1 MTVIASSSGVY
12 ANSADEKISLAKNPM
27 TSPTILDALCLEDSP
42 VIARC
47 VAQNPNSSVDA
58 LLYLSKKKDY
68 TLRHDAL
75 ANPGIGADKLIEI
88 LPESESSDRSAIA
101 MNAALPMLN
110 RLMLAVNDESVLVRK
125 AAWSWIESNSQLAW
139 HEAVSGGIGLAF
151 EMETING
158 RQTLLDYL
166 QRDGKVSLIE
176 ELLSIELNKKL
187 STHISLVDLTK
198 SIGRN
203 CI

>member
-27 TSPTILDALCLEDSP
+27 TSPAILDALCLEDSP

-139 HEAVSGGIGLAF
+139 HEAISGGIDLSF

-158 RQTLLDYL
+158 KKTLLNYL
-166 QRDGKVSLIE
+166 QCDGKVSLIE
-176 ELLSIELNKKL
+176 ELLSIELNEKL
-187 STHISLVDLTK
+187 SNFNSLVSCRN
-198 SIGRN
+198 SIGRHR
-203 CI
+203 I